1 GSQLIMYRELDDSAT
16 IEAAPDQPFDHWLR
30 DRMQAVHG
38 FDPTSAPPQVEIL
51 IDQHPFG
58 RGRAY
63 AAALPVLPKKVGR
76 LHEFIGELN
85 ATHAAEFDESLRRLN
100 HGLTFFVQY
109 TPQGAITISVVDGDE
124 PETAL
129 GRIAMSDHP
138 FDRWHF

>member
-1 GSQLIMYRELDDSAT
+1 
-16 IEAAPDQPFDHWLR
+16 
-30 DRMQAVHG
+30 
-38 FDPTSAPPQVEIL
+38 PPQVEIL

-58 RGRAY
+58 RGRVY
-63 AAALPVLPKKVGR
+63 AAALPVLPKMVGR

-85 ATHAAEFDESLRRLN
+85 GIHAAEFDESLRRLN

-138 FDRWHF
+138 FDRWHFQQIVNITGLDLSGPPPPANEQLWSWEGAPVGRTS